1 MSNFTFNCP
10 SCGTRIITS
19 SEMSGQLV
27 DCPQCKQ
34 TVEAPLEQVVRR
46 QEYDRKIFNPAL
58 AATTQSQ
65 QRSSGWIWFIV
76 IPIGSI
82 IGFLSW
88 ISPGSSEKA
97 AQQRMDEVYSQVS
110 SDAEQQYYI
119 AKRNGSKMDAY
130 VHAGFVAA
138 AYLQANDEA
147 NYKKWKEI
155 ERQDGIRA
163 GMDPKMLR

>member
-10 SCGTRIITS
+10 SCGTRIIAT

-46 QEYDRKIFNPAL
+46 KEYDRNIFNPAL
-58 AATTQSQ
+58 AATSQ
-65 QRSSGWIWFIV
+65 VQKRSSGLIWFLV
-76 IPIGSI
+76 IPVGAI
-82 IGFLSW
+82 IGLFSFLF
-88 ISPGSSEKA
+88 PGTAEKA
-97 AQQRMDEVYSQVS
+97 TQKRMDDIYSQVS
-110 SDAEQQYYI
+110 ADAEQQYYI
-119 AKRNGSKMDAY
+119 AKRNGSKIDAY

-138 AYLQANDEA
+138 TYLQANDEA

-163 GMDPKMLR
+163 GMDPSMLK